1 MEAKESI
8 IHRLKGDKAIWII
21 VFMLSMIS
29 IAAVY
34 SSSSALA
41 FKENRSTID
50 FLFKQMRFVVFGLTA
65 LYICYKIPLGWY
77 RMLSYFGI
85 IISIGLLAATLFFG
99 NKYNDAERW
108 LRIFGISFQPAE
120 IAKIAVILYLSKV
133 LERFTFEN
141 FKEFFWWVV
150 SPVSVVV
157 LLILYGSISTA
168 ILLSAVAFLMF
179 IIAGIKWS
187 HLIKTAGIAF
197 GVLVLVVLLNL
208 AFGIFPRVE
217 TAFNRIKNF
226 TTEQEIHDNLSPA
239 EKQRLM
245 DKTFQADMAKIAVA
259 SVGVFGKGP
268 GNSTQRNLLP
278 HPYSDFIYAIII
290 EEWGFLGGLVVL
302 MLYVWFFT
310 RCIMLSKSC
319 TTTFSSMMVIGL
331 SILIT
336 SQALLHICV
345 NVGLLPV
352 TGHTLPLIS
361 LGGTSLIIMSGAFGM
376 ILSVSRT
383 IENVKSKEDAP
394 LNEVNNESDNPK
406 GVL

>member
-1 MEAKESI
+1 
-8 IHRLKGDKAIWII
+8 
-21 VFMLSMIS
+21 
-29 IAAVY
+29 
-34 SSSSALA
+34 
-41 FKENRSTID
+41 
-50 FLFKQMRFVVFGLTA
+50 
-65 LYICYKIPLGWY
+65 
-77 RMLSYFGI
+77 
-85 IISIGLLAATLFFG
+85 
-99 NKYNDAERW
+99 
-108 LRIFGISFQPAE
+108 
-120 IAKIAVILYLSKV
+120 LSKV
-133 LERFTFEN
+133 LEMFTFEN

-150 SPVSVVV
+150 SPISVVV
-157 LLILYGSISTA
+157 VLILYGSISTA

-179 IIAGIKWS
+179 VIAGIKWS
-187 HLIKTAGIAF
+187 HLLKTTGIAF
-197 GVLVLVVLLNL
+197 GVIILVVLLNL
-208 AFGIFPRVE
+208 SFGIFPRVE

-226 TTEQEIHDNLSPA
+226 ATEQVFHEDLSPA

-259 SVGVFGKGP
+259 SVGVLGKGP
-268 GNSTQRNLLP
+268 GNSSQRNLLP

-310 RCIMLSKSC
+310 RCVMLSKSC

-361 LGGTSLIIMSGAFGM
+361 LGGTSLVIMSGAFGM

-383 IENVKSKEDAP
+383 VESVKSKEDLP
-394 LNEVNNESDNPK
+394 LTEDNNDTDSNNIS
-406 GVL
+406 L